1 MELIRNTSEKN
12 AWEAIAEK
20 FLATGMHDQQA
31 WSKRSKSESLNMYTG
46 LGGFIMVFLLPLF
59 RLGTSDQVGKWASW
73 ATASFIIMRQRL
85 KIFYIRMPISN
96 LQFDT
101 LYLVPK
107 GLYEILA
114 SLSSIK
120 FWFCACNSMQR
131 DAAATPRQST
141 WLSYQPS
148 PDLGGR

>member
-85 KIFYIRMPISN
+85 KIFYIRMPISK

-114 SLSSIK
+114 SLSSI
-120 FWFCACNSMQR
+120 
-131 DAAATPRQST
+131 
-141 WLSYQPS
+141 
-148 PDLGGR
+148 